1 MSKSALAKKAPKKK
15 APAKKAAPKTSA
27 PKKTRAKKNPKF
39 ASKPQSFSIT
49 KREED
54 IITEFGYTIRKKLDI
69 RRRATHSFSLK
80 VALRMAADH
89 LNDENLIRKYC
100 AEVATEDSRG
110 KH

>member
-54 IITEFGYTIRKKLDI
+54 IISDFAYTIRKLDI
-69 RRRATHSFSLK
+69 RRRATDSFSLK

-89 LNDENLIRKYC
+89 LNDENLLRKYC
-100 AEVATEDSRG
+100 SEVSTEDSRG